1 MHKGIDLRKKD
12 KKKSPQ
18 RGLGRSKCRYNSDH
32 KQIISIGS
40 HDGNHKDNDKLTNT
54 LFRTSKVLGIQK
66 TLDLQELY
74 YTLYTLGKLEEH
86 EVVFFKQLDTKIKD
100 LDHKVF

>member
-1 MHKGIDLRKKD
+1 MHKGINLKKS

-18 RGLGRSKCRYNSDH
+18 RGSRIYKYTN
-32 KQIISIGS
+32 IVSIGS

-54 LFRTSKVLGIQK
+54 LFRTSKVLGTQK